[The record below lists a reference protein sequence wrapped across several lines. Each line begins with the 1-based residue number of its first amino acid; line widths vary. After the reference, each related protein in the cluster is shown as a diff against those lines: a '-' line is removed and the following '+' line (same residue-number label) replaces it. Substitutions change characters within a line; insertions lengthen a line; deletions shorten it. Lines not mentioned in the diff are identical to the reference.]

1 MAAIDP
7 AVARHY
13 PADVMSQADLDQLR
27 LAYKQAV
34 DEWVDA
40 IRAEEALATSDHSM
54 LAWERWDDAHF
65 KEHDA
70 HSKVTEARE
79 AYKDGLRGANYGI

>member
-1 MAAIDP
+1 
-7 AVARHY
+7 
-13 PADVMSQADLDQLR
+13 MSKEDLDQLR
-27 LAYKQAV
+27 IAYKKAT

-40 IRAEEALATSDHSM
+40 IRAEEALATADHSM
-54 LAWERWDDAHF
+54 LAMEHWDAAHF

-70 HSKVTEARE
+70 HTKAKEARD